1 MHTPCDCSLWW
12 WGVARASTQL
22 AVAKLLRRFR
32 YVCLACLALYLST
45 YSPPLHPILFDQPSY
60 PSATWGHTI
69 HTFLIKLTIGRCKL
83 LLCLPG
89 PLSVHMYSPYPST
102 PYQTISRTSLVT
114 QFPHF
119 SSHWPELLQRFGYS
133 SPSCMALGLSSIH
146 EPSPYPS
153 AQSYNSHIS
162 HRADQLS
169 PIGNGSTTVIFT
181 QI

>member
-83 LLCLPG
+83 LWCLPG

-119 SSHWPELLQRFGYS
+119 SSHWPAVPHWEWKHNSYIHTNTRRRSSSAKCKRTTDREQLQRFVT
-133 SPSCMALGLSSIH
+133 C
-146 EPSPYPS
+146 
-153 AQSYNSHIS
+153 
-162 HRADQLS
+162 
-169 PIGNGSTTVIFT
+169 
-181 QI
+181 